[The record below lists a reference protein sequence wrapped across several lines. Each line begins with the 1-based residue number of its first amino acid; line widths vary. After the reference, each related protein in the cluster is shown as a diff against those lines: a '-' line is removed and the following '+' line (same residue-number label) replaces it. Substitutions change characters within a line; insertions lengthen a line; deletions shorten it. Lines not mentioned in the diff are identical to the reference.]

1 MQVSQELII
10 FAHIPKTAGSSINEM
25 LEQNYSQIFN
35 LYTKKNSSLTNV
47 EDWIENFNQN
57 VVESTAKNNFQ
68 TKVLR
73 GHIGLGI
80 HEFLKYQ
87 SCTYI
92 TILRHPVDR
101 VVSHYY
107 YFIRPESSSKLI
119 KDDMTL
125 EDFIL
130 QRKYTIADN
139 LQTRFLSG
147 LGWQKTT
154 VGKDLYDKKFSLK
167 YGNCTDDM
175 LSFAKNNLASFILFG
190 LQDRFNESLELF
202 KNVLGWKNIALD
214 TQKNV
219 NVKRPKKQLD
229 PELAKIIE
237 AENRWD
243 LELYNYARD
252 LFDKQIVNLQD
263 KPKIIYANS
272 SWSYP
277 SIPNSKVSKKS
288 LETSKQLTTSQ
299 DVNLSERRLSSMP
312 VELPAATQAQMT
324 EAEQLFKDGKYA
336 EAVSKYDA
344 IVQQNP
350 EYVPAL
356 SKLAR
361 SYDKIGSADRAIAT
375 YQKILSLKPNKA
387 KTQAKMAKL
396 MAKQGNADGAIEA
409 YKKAISLNSEQP
421 DWVYKGLASLMK
433 KSKKENPV

>member
-1 MQVSQELII
+1 MQISQELII
-10 FAHIPKTAGSSINEM
+10 FAHIPKTAGTSINET

-35 LYTKKNSSLTNV
+35 LYTKKNPNLTTV
-47 EDWIENFNQN
+47 KDWIDNFNQS
-57 VVESTAKNNFQ
+57 VVESIAKNDFQ

-92 TILRHPVDR
+92 TVLRHPVDR

-107 YFIRPESSSKLI
+107 FFSRPESSSKLI
-119 KDDMTL
+119 KDDMSL

-130 QRKYTIADN
+130 QRKYTIVDN

-167 YGNCTDDM
+167 YGNCHDDM
-175 LSFAKNNLASFILFG
+175 LSCAKNNLASHILFG
-190 LQDRFNESLELF
+190 LQDRFDESLELF

-229 PELAKIIE
+229 PELAKLIE
-237 AENRWD
+237 AENKWD

-263 KPKIIYANS
+263 KPKIVYANT

-277 SIPNSKVSKKS
+277 SISNSKVSKRS
-288 LETSKQLTTSQ
+288 LETSKPLTKPQ
-299 DVNLSERRLSSMP
+299 DLSERRLSSMP

-324 EAEQLFKDGKYA
+324 EAEQLFKEGKYA
-336 EAVSKYDA
+336 EAASKYEL
-344 IVQQNP
+344 IVQQNS

-356 SKLAR
+356 SRLAK
-361 SYDKIGSADRAIAT
+361 SYDKMGVADRSIAL
-375 YQKILSLKPNKA
+375 YQKILALKPNKA

-409 YKKAISLNSEQP
+409 YKKAIALNAEQP

>member
-1 MQVSQELII
+1 MQASQELII
-10 FAHIPKTAGSSINEM
+10 FAHIPKTAGSSINAM

-35 LYTKKNSSLTNV
+35 LYTKKNSSSTNV
-47 EDWIENFNQN
+47 KDWIENYNQN
-57 VVESTAKNNFQ
+57 VAESIDKNDFQ
-68 TKVLR
+68 TKIVR

-87 SCTYI
+87 SCTYM
-92 TILRHPVDR
+92 TVLRHPVDR

-107 YFIRPESSSKLI
+107 YFSRPESSSKLI

-125 EDFIL
+125 EEFIL
-130 QRKYTIADN
+130 QRKFSIVDN

-147 LGWQKTT
+147 LGWQKTS

-175 LSFAKNNLASFILFG
+175 LSFAKNNLASYILFG
-190 LQDRFNESLELF
+190 LQDRFAESLELF
-202 KNVLGWKNIALD
+202 KKVLRWKSIEID

-219 NVKRPKKQLD
+219 NVKRPKKDQID
-229 PELAKIIE
+229 PDLVKLIE
-237 AENRWD
+237 AENKWD

-252 LFDKQIVNLQD
+252 LFDKQIVNLQN
-263 KPKIIYANS
+263 KPKIVYANT

-277 SIPNSKVSKKS
+277 SIPNSKASKRS
-288 LETSKQLTTSQ
+288 LEISKPLTKSQ
-299 DVNLSERRLSSMP
+299 DLSERRLSSMP
-312 VELPAATQAQMT
+312 VQLPEATQAQMT
-324 EAEQLFKDGKYA
+324 EAEQLFKEGKYA
-336 EAVSKYDA
+336 EAISKYDA

-361 SYDKIGSADRAIAT
+361 SYDKMGAADRAIAT

-387 KTQAKMAKL
+387 KTQARMAKL
-396 MAKQGNADGAIEA
+396 MSKQGNAAGAIEA

-433 KSKKENPV
+433 KSKKENPS